1 MKILFLFLTLSIS
14 FNTLALPKRVEVWF
28 LSIDKT
34 TWLDNLIKSKVG
46 KKIAQQS
53 LQCQV
58 MGDYCFDPQV
68 GLYKPGEEA
77 MAQHE
82 IDLAEVENSKEYDFL
97 EPHKGHER
105 NMIECDQ
112 NSNFFDI
119 FCGKAQKKIKAGKAN
134 LEVWIDVSSTMKQV
148 DFDGFNS
155 ECKRERFLKDLSQT
169 CTLNQEMK
177 VYYFEE
183 YRKEAGTF
191 DRVCLSGGLN
201 NMKRI
206 VQDVK
211 KSKAD
216 NVIII
221 TDIFEAED
229 KFISAIENTGRG
241 FIKGLKKPIYAADL
255 KSELQRVRKLC
266 K

>member
-1 MKILFLFLTLSIS
+1 MKLFTFLILISLTYNSY
-14 FNTLALPKRVEVWF
+14 ALPKRVEVWF

-34 TWLDNLIKSKVG
+34 SWLDNLNKSKVG
-46 KKIAQQS
+46 KKIAQRN

-58 MGDYCFDPQV
+58 MGEYCFDPQV
-68 GLYKPGEEA
+68 GLYKRGEEQG
-77 MAQHE
+77 AQSE
-82 IDLAEVENSKEYDFL
+82 IDMAEIEKSQSYDFL

-105 NMIECDQ
+105 NMIECDE

-119 FCGKAQKKIKAGKAN
+119 FCGKAKKKVNTAKTN
-134 LEVWIDVSSTMKQV
+134 LEVWVDVSSTMKQV

-155 ECKRERFLKDLSQT
+155 ECKRERFLKDLALS
-169 CTLNQEMK
+169 CPINQKMK
-177 VYYFEE
+177 VYFFEE
-183 YRKEAGTF
+183 FRKEASTL

-206 VQDVK
+206 IQDIE

-229 KFISAIENTGRG
+229 TFISAIENTGRG
-241 FIKGLKKPIYAADL
+241 IIKGLKEPIYAADL
-255 KSELQRVRKLC
+255 KGELQRVGKLC

>member
-1 MKILFLFLTLSIS
+1 LKKIICLITLLFGLNAF
-14 FNTLALPKRVEVWF
+14 ALPKRVEVWF
-28 LSIDKT
+28 LSIDRT
-34 TWLDNLIKSKVG
+34 SWLNNLNKSTVG
-46 KKIAQQS
+46 RKIAQRS

-58 MGDYCFDPQV
+58 MGEYCFDPQV
-68 GLYKPGEEA
+68 GLYKRGEEQEA
-77 MAQHE
+77 QSSIDMAE
-82 IDLAEVENSKEYDFL
+82 IEKSNSYDFL

-105 NMIECDQ
+105 NLIECDE

-119 FCGKAQKKIKAGKAN
+119 FCGKARKKISQGKTN
-134 LEVWIDVSSTMKQV
+134 LEVWVDVSSTMKQV
-148 DFDGFNS
+148 DFDGFNR
-155 ECKRERFLKDLSQT
+155 ECKRQRFLKNLSKT
-169 CTLNQEMK
+169 CPLNQKMK
-177 VYYFEE
+177 IYYFEE
-183 YRKEAGTF
+183 FRKEAGTL

-206 VQDVK
+206 IEDVNN
-211 KSKAD
+211 SKAD

-241 FIKGLKKPIYAADL
+241 IIKGLKEPIYAADL
-255 KSELQRVRKLC
+255 KGELQRVGKLC